1 MLTAAEIQ
9 RSSYGAWRLLLG
21 DAGGLAHI
29 DTSPQGMWRS
39 FLVAPLLLPVFALAV
54 VERAME
60 IEASASWA
68 RIFGIELSG
77 YAIGWSAFPL
87 AMSWIAPLIDR
98 EREYDAYIAAGN
110 WSSIVQY
117 ALLLPLVLLG
127 FAAILPDGVMQ
138 LLSVAVSLVL
148 LGYGWFIAKT
158 ALRLPALGAV
168 AIVALDFII
177 GFFVSAI
184 SDLLIA

>member
-1 MLTAAEIQ
+1 MLTSAEIA

-21 DAGGLAHI
+21 DASGLTHI

-54 VERAME
+54 VEHAIE

-68 RIFGIELSG
+68 RIFGIELSA

-87 AMSWIAPLIDR
+87 AMSWIAPMIDR
-98 EREYDAYIAAGN
+98 EREYDGYIAAGN
-110 WSSIVQY
+110 WSNMVQF
-117 ALLLPLVLLG
+117 ALVLPLILLG
-127 FAAILPDGVMQ
+127 LAGILPQGALQ
-138 LLSVAVSLVL
+138 ILSVVVSLVL
-148 LGYGWFIAKT
+148 LAYGWFIAKT

-177 GFFVSAI
+177 GFFISAI
-184 SDLLIA
+184 SDLMIT